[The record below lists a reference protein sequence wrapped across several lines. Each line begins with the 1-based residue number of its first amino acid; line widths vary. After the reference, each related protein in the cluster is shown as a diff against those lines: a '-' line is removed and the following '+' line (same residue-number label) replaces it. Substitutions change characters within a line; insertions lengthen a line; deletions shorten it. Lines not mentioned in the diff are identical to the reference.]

1 MTWLDVDTLDLKY
14 RKGQVWRVSDTCFI
28 WDIQAGDTISVP
40 FVVSRECN
48 DELVVLDITDV
59 TTEKLQECQ
68 QLWIQKQH
76 GTFYEALAAA
86 ASPAVFTQLDTSR
99 VQFVTSGRILLARVS
114 DLGAQALMH
123 LVHKNPI
130 AAFEHIL
137 HRIQTEPTAVVPVV
151 RDKVAVPEEPKIPE
165 PPKPRPLDLSP
176 YKPLALL
183 ASAPYS
189 TLDNQTD
196 EAVRKALPEGLKDA
210 TVQTKLFLHYAYA
223 IASIEGYRKV
233 LEKGLGDFIQVPSIN
248 PTVLFARGHYRDVG
262 NSYTKAFGWA
272 DDASNL
278 LATAKTV
285 SWDSLP
291 EDTDT
296 LARIPLYESYL
307 GTVYLWL
314 VPKGMQ
320 GLHTSIGVYPVN
332 FVLDI
337 AEYPSRMQ
345 LQRDVT
351 RRDVT
356 YNYNIWAGAATATEP
371 TGVGTILDYE
381 LPETVEYTILKCAYG
396 NTTATYK
403 GTQWANSE
411 TSGQPRWER
420 QFTASTDLL
429 TYTQTSDRST
439 DLEQFLSLV
448 SKPVPQSYKQ
458 AMLKTQELR
467 PTEDSPLHPNA
478 ARNGYFGY
486 LAQDAYVY
494 YPIQKPPTGYDQT
507 LSAKG
512 TLTVSGL
519 VNGTKEVDTSS
530 WSYNSNSTWDT
541 DYVYATEIYSS
552 ATLSFQDTFISSLEL
567 FSDHK
572 PTSIL
577 FKGFKDGS
585 Q

>member
-1 MTWLDVDTLDLKY
+1 MTWLDIDTLDLKY
-14 RKGQVWRVSDTCFI
+14 RNGQVWRVSDTCFI

-48 DELVVLDITDV
+48 DELVALDITDV

-68 QLWIQKQH
+68 QLWIQKQY
-76 GTFYEALAAA
+76 GTFYEALVAAA
-86 ASPAVFTQLDTSR
+86 RPAVFTQLDTSR
-99 VQFVTSGRILLARVS
+99 VQFVTSGRVLLARGS
-114 DLGAQALMH
+114 DFGATALQR

-137 HRIQTEPTAVVPVV
+137 HRIQTEPTTVVPVV
-151 RDKVAVPEEPKIPE
+151 RDRVVVPEEPKIPE
-165 PPKPRPLDLSP
+165 PPKPLDLSP
-176 YKPLALL
+176 YKPLTLL

-189 TLDNQTD
+189 TLDNQSD
-196 EAVRKALPEGLKDA
+196 EAVRKALPEGMKD
-210 TVQTKLFLHYAYA
+210 TVVQTKLFLHYAYA
-223 IASIEGYRKV
+223 VASIEGYRKV
-233 LEKGLGDFIQVPSIN
+233 LEKESGDFIQVPSIN
-248 PTVLFARGHYRDVG
+248 PSVLFARGRYRDVG

-272 DDASNL
+272 DDESNL

-291 EDTDT
+291 EDTDA
-296 LARIPLYESYL
+296 LARIPLYESHL
-307 GTVYLWL
+307 GTMYLWL

-320 GLHTSIGVYPVN
+320 GLHTSIGTHPVN
-332 FVLDI
+332 YALDI
-337 AEYPSRMQ
+337 EEYPSRMQ

-356 YNYNIWAGAATATEP
+356 YSYNIWAEAATATQP

-381 LPETVEYTILKCAYG
+381 LPETAKYTIMKCAYG

-411 TSGQPRWER
+411 TQGQPRWER

-458 AMLKTQELR
+458 AMLKTRELR
-467 PTEDSPLHPNA
+467 PTEEYPLHPNE

-486 LAQDAYVY
+486 LVQDEYVY
-494 YPIQKPPTGYDQT
+494 YPIQKPPTGYKQT

-530 WSYNSNSTWDT
+530 WSYNNGSTWDT

-552 ATLSFQDTFISSLEL
+552 ANLSFQDTFISSFEL
-567 FSDHK
+567 LSDHK
-572 PTSIL
+572 PTSVL
-577 FKGFKDGS
+577 FRGFKDGS

>member
-1 MTWLDVDTLDLKY
+1 MTWLDIDTLDLKY

-48 DELVVLDITDV
+48 DELVALDITDV
-59 TTEKLQECQ
+59 TAEKLQECQ
-68 QLWIQKQH
+68 QLWIQKQY
-76 GTFYEALAAA
+76 GTFYEALAATA
-86 ASPAVFTQLDTSR
+86 RPAVFTQLDTSR
-99 VQFVTSGRILLARVS
+99 IQFVTSGRILLARVS
-114 DLGAQALMH
+114 DFGANALQR
-123 LVHKNPI
+123 LVYKNPI

-151 RDKVAVPEEPKIPE
+151 RDKVVVPEVPKVPK
-165 PPKPRPLDLSP
+165 PPKPLDLSP
-176 YKPLALL
+176 YKPLTLL

-189 TLDNQTD
+189 TLDNQSD
-196 EAVRKALPEGLKDA
+196 SAIQKALPEGLKTA

-223 IASIEGYRKV
+223 VASIEGYRKV

-248 PTVLFARGHYRDVG
+248 PSVLFARGRYRDVG
-262 NSYTKAFGWA
+262 NSYTNAFGYA
-272 DDASNL
+272 QDEDASI
-278 LATAKTV
+278 AAAKTV
-285 SWDSLP
+285 TWDTLP
-291 EDTDT
+291 EDTST

-314 VPKGMQ
+314 VPKGVQ
-320 GLHTSIGVYPVN
+320 NLHTSIGVYPVN

-345 LQRDVT
+345 LQRAVT
-351 RRDVT
+351 HRDVT
-356 YNYNIWAGAATATEP
+356 YNYNIWAEAATATKP
-371 TGVGTILDYE
+371 TGIGTILDYE
-381 LPETVEYTILKCAYG
+381 LPETVKYTILKCAYG

-411 TSGQPRWER
+411 TQGQPRWER
-420 QFTASTDLL
+420 QFTASVDLL
-429 TYTQTSDRST
+429 TYTQTSDRAT

-458 AMLKTQELR
+458 AMLKTLELR
-467 PTEDSPLHPNA
+467 PTEDSPLHPND

-486 LAQDAYVY
+486 LAQDEYVY
-494 YPIQKPPTGYDQT
+494 YPIQKPPAGYKQT

-530 WSYNSNSTWDT
+530 WSYNSNSTWNT
-541 DYVYATEIYSS
+541 DYVYAAEIYSS
-552 ATLSFQDTFISSLEL
+552 ANLSFQDTFISSFEL
-567 FSDHK
+567 LSDHK

>member
-28 WDIQAGDTISVP
+28 WDIQAGDTISIP

-48 DELVVLDITDV
+48 DELVALDITDV
-59 TTEKLQECQ
+59 TTEKLQECK
-68 QLWIQKQH
+68 QLWIQKQY

-86 ASPAVFTQLDTSR
+86 ARLAVFTQLDTSQ
-99 VQFVTSGRILLARVS
+99 VQFVTSGRILLSRVS
-114 DLGAQALMH
+114 DLGAQALMR

-130 AAFEHIL
+130 AAFVHIL

-165 PPKPRPLDLSP
+165 PPKLRPLDLSP

-223 IASIEGYRKV
+223 IVSIEGYRKV

-248 PTVLFARGHYRDVG
+248 PSVLFARGRYRDVG

-272 DDASNL
+272 DDESDI
-278 LATAKTV
+278 LAAKTV
-285 SWDSLP
+285 SWDNLP
-291 EDTDT
+291 EDTDV
-296 LARIPLYESYL
+296 LARIPLYESHL

-314 VPKGMQ
+314 VPKGMRD
-320 GLHTSIGVYPVN
+320 LHTSIGTHPVN
-332 FVLDI
+332 YALDI
-337 AEYPSRMQ
+337 VEYPSRMQ
-345 LQRDVT
+345 LQRNVT

-356 YNYNIWAGAATATEP
+356 YNYSIWAEAATTAEP
-371 TGVGTILDYE
+371 TGVGTILDYA
-381 LPETVEYTILKCAYG
+381 LPETVNYTILKCAYG
-396 NTTATYK
+396 STTATYK

-411 TSGQPRWER
+411 TPGQPRWER
-420 QFTASTDLL
+420 QFTASVDWL
-429 TYTQTSDRST
+429 TYTQTSDRAT

-467 PTEDSPLHPNA
+467 PTEDFPLHPNT

-494 YPIQKPPTGYDQT
+494 YPIQKPPTGYKQT

-530 WSYNSNSTWDT
+530 WSYNSDSTWDT

-552 ATLSFQDTFISSLEL
+552 ATLSFQDTFISSFEL
-567 FSDHK
+567 LSDHK

-577 FKGFKDGS
+577 FKGFKDDS

>member
-1 MTWLDVDTLDLKY
+1 MTWLDIDTLDLKY

-48 DELVVLDITDV
+48 DELVALDITDV
-59 TTEKLQECQ
+59 TAEKLQECQ
-68 QLWIQKQH
+68 QLWVQKQY

-86 ASPAVFTQLDTSR
+86 ARPAVFTQLDTSR
-99 VQFVTSGRILLARVS
+99 VQFLTSGRVLLARVS
-114 DLGAQALMH
+114 DFGATALQR

-151 RDKVAVPEEPKIPE
+151 RDKAIVPEEPKVPE
-165 PPKPRPLDLSP
+165 PPKPKPLDLSP
-176 YKPLALL
+176 YKPLTLL

-189 TLDNQTD
+189 TLGNQTN
-196 EAVRKALPEGLKDA
+196 EAVRKALPEGLKD
-210 TVQTKLFLHYAYA
+210 TVVQTKLFLHYAYA
-223 IASIEGYRKV
+223 VASIEGYRKV

-248 PTVLFARGHYRDVG
+248 PSVLFARGRYRDVG
-262 NSYTKAFGWA
+262 NSYTQAFGWA
-272 DDASNL
+272 DDKSDL
-278 LATAKTV
+278 LATARTV
-285 SWDSLP
+285 PWDNLP
-291 EDTDT
+291 EDTDA
-296 LARIPLYESYL
+296 LVRIALYESYL

-314 VPKGMQ
+314 VPKGIQ
-320 GLHTSIGVYPVN
+320 GLYTSIGTYPVN

-337 AEYPSRMQ
+337 GEYPSRMQ

-356 YNYNIWAGAATATEP
+356 YNYNIWAEAATATKP

-381 LPETVEYTILKCAYG
+381 LPETIKYTILKCAYD

-411 TSGQPRWER
+411 TQGQPRWER
-420 QFTASTDLL
+420 QFNASATLP
-429 TYTQTSDRST
+429 TYTQTSERST
-439 DLEQFLSLV
+439 DLEQFYSLV
-448 SKPVPQSYKQ
+448 GNPVPQSYKQ

-467 PTEDSPLHPNA
+467 PTEDSPLHPNE

-486 LAQDAYVY
+486 LTQDEYVY
-494 YPIQKPPTGYDQT
+494 YPIQKPPTGYKQG
-507 LSAKG
+507 LSAAG

-519 VNGTKEVDTSS
+519 VNGTKEIDTSDL
-530 WSYNSNSTWDT
+530 SYRSTWDT
-541 DYVYATEIYSS
+541 DHVYATEIYSS
-552 ATLSFQDTFISSLEL
+552 ANLSFQDTFISSFEL
-567 FSDHK
+567 LSDHK
-572 PTSIL
+572 PTSVL

>member
-1 MTWLDVDTLDLKY
+1 MTWLDIDTLDLKY
-14 RKGQVWRVSDTCFI
+14 HKGQVWRLSDTCFI
-28 WDIQAGDTISVP
+28 WDVQAGDTISVP
-40 FVVSRECN
+40 FVVSRECD
-48 DELVVLDITDV
+48 DELVALDIIDV
-59 TTEKLQECQ
+59 TAEKLQECK
-68 QLWIQKQH
+68 QLWIQKQY
-76 GTFYEALAAA
+76 GTFYEALAATA
-86 ASPAVFTQLDTSR
+86 RPAVFTHLDTSR
-99 VQFVTSGRILLARVS
+99 IQFVTSGRVLLARVS
-114 DLGAQALMH
+114 DFVAQALMR

-151 RDKVAVPEEPKIPE
+151 RGKVVVPEEPKVPE
-165 PPKPRPLDLSP
+165 SPKPKPLDLSP

-196 EAVRKALPEGLKDA
+196 ESIRKALPEGLKN
-210 TVQTKLFLHYAYA
+210 TVVHTKLFLHYAYA
-223 IASIEGYRKV
+223 VVSIEGYRKV

-248 PTVLFARGHYRDVG
+248 PSVLFARGRYRDVG

-272 DDASNL
+272 DDESNL

-291 EDTDT
+291 EDTDA

-337 AEYPSRMQ
+337 EEYPSRMQ

-351 RRDVT
+351 RRDAT
-356 YNYNIWAGAATATEP
+356 YNYNIWAEAATATKP
-371 TGVGTILDYE
+371 TGIGNILDYE
-381 LPETVEYTILKCAYG
+381 LPETVKYTIMKCAYG

-403 GTQWANSE
+403 GAQWADSE
-411 TSGQPRWER
+411 TQGQPRWGR
-420 QFTASTDLL
+420 QFNASATLP
-429 TYTQTSDRST
+429 TYTQTSERSA
-439 DLEQFLSLV
+439 DLGQFYSLV
-448 SKPVPQSYKQ
+448 DKPVPQSYKQ
-458 AMLKTQELR
+458 AMLKTQELH
-467 PTEDSPLHPNA
+467 PTEEFPHHPNE

-486 LAQDAYVY
+486 LTQDDYVH
-494 YPIQKPPTGYDQT
+494 YPIQKPPAGYKQT

-512 TLTVSGL
+512 LLIVSGL
-519 VNGTKEVDTSS
+519 VNGTKEVDSSS
-530 WSYNSNSTWDT
+530 WSYNSTWDT
-541 DYVYATEIYSS
+541 GYVHATEIYST
-552 ATLSFQDTFISSLEL
+552 ANLSFQDTFVSSFEL
-567 FSDHK
+567 LSDHK
-572 PTSIL
+572 PTSVL